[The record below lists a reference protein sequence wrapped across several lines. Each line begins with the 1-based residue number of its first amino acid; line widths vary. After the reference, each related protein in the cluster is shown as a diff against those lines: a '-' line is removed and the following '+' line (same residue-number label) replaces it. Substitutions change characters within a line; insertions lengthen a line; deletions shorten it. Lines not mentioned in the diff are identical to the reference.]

1 MTKQLTQSI
10 ELTLATKNPGKLKE
24 FEAMASNLAT
34 EQSLNLLWH
43 MAPDEFDPEETGDT
57 FTANAIIKAARA
69 AEMTGRLSLADDSGL
84 TVDAMDGRPGIYSAR
99 YCAGTDRDRRLKLLD
114 ELKEVPL
121 GKRQAAFVCA
131 LALVDKNSQTVYT
144 TEVRWTGQIALSER
158 GDGGFGFDPVFIP
171 DGYQITAAEMP
182 ALKKNAISHRSM
194 AFGNVL
200 KYLQSNS

>member
-1 MTKQLTQSI
+1 MTKQLTRSI

-34 EQSLNLLWH
+34 EQPLNLLWH
-43 MAPDEFDPEETGDT
+43 MAPDDFDPEETGDT
-57 FTANAIIKAARA
+57 FTANAVIKAARA

-114 ELKEVPL
+114 ELKDVPQ

-131 LALVDKNSQTVYT
+131 LALVDKSGQTVYT

-194 AFGNVL
+194 AFNNVL
-200 KYLQSNS
+200 KYLESNS

>member
-1 MTKQLTQSI
+1 MTKQLTRSI

-24 FEAMASNLAT
+24 FEAMARNLAT
-34 EQSLNLLWH
+34 EQPLNLLWH
-43 MAPDEFDPEETGDT
+43 MAPDDFDPEETGDT
-57 FTANAIIKAARA
+57 FTANAVIKAARA

-114 ELKEVPL
+114 ELKDVPQ

-131 LALVDKNSQTVYT
+131 LALVDKSGQTVYT

-194 AFGNVL
+194 AFNNVL
-200 KYLQSNS
+200 KYLKSNS

>member
-1 MTKQLTQSI
+1 MTKQLTKSI

-34 EQSLNLLWH
+34 EQPLNLLWH
-43 MAPDEFDPEETGDT
+43 MAPDDFDPEETGDT
-57 FTANAIIKAARA
+57 FTANAVIKAARA

-114 ELKEVPL
+114 ELKEVPQ

-131 LALVDKNSQTVYT
+131 LALVDKSGQTVYT

-194 AFGNVL
+194 AFNNVL
-200 KYLQSNS
+200 KYLQQ

>member
-1 MTKQLTQSI
+1 MTKQLTRSI

-34 EQSLNLLWH
+34 EQPLNLLWH
-43 MAPDEFDPEETGDT
+43 MAPDDFDPEETGDT
-57 FTANAIIKAARA
+57 FTANAVIKAARA

-114 ELKEVPL
+114 ELKEVPQ

-131 LALVDKNSQTVYT
+131 LALVDKSGQTVYT

-194 AFGNVL
+194 AFNNVL
-200 KYLQSNS
+200 KYLKSNS

>member
-1 MTKQLTQSI
+1 MTKQLTRSI

-34 EQSLNLLWH
+34 EQPLNLLWH
-43 MAPDEFDPEETGDT
+43 MAPDDFDPEETGDT
-57 FTANAIIKAARA
+57 FTANAVIKAARA

-114 ELKEVPL
+114 ELKEVPQ

-131 LALVDKNSQTVYT
+131 LALVDKSGQTVYT

-194 AFGNVL
+194 AFNNVL
-200 KYLQSNS
+200 KYLESNS

>member
-1 MTKQLTQSI
+1 MTKQLTKSI

-34 EQSLNLLWH
+34 EQPLNLLWH
-43 MAPDEFDPEETGDT
+43 MAPDDFDPEETGDT
-57 FTANAIIKAARA
+57 FTANAVIKAARA

-114 ELKEVPL
+114 ELKDVPQ

-131 LALVDKNSQTVYT
+131 LALVDKSGQTVYT

-194 AFGNVL
+194 AFNNVL
-200 KYLQSNS
+200 KYLQQ

>member
-1 MTKQLTQSI
+1 MTKQLTRSI

-34 EQSLNLLWH
+34 EQPLNLLWH
-43 MAPDEFDPEETGDT
+43 MAPDDFDPEETGDT
-57 FTANAIIKAARA
+57 FTANAVIKAAWA

-114 ELKEVPL
+114 ELKDVPQ

-131 LALVDKNSQTVYT
+131 LALVDKSGQTVYT

-194 AFGNVL
+194 AFNNVL
-200 KYLQSNS
+200 KYLKSNS

>member
-1 MTKQLTQSI
+1 MTKQLTKSI

-34 EQSLNLLWH
+34 EQPLNLLWH
-43 MAPDEFDPEETGDT
+43 MAPDDFDPEETGDT
-57 FTANAIIKAARA
+57 FTANAVIKAACA

-114 ELKEVPL
+114 ELKEVPQ

-131 LALVDKNSQTVYT
+131 LALVDKSGQTVYT

-194 AFGNVL
+194 AFNNVL
-200 KYLQSNS
+200 KYLKSNS

>member
-1 MTKQLTQSI
+1 MTKQLTRSI

-34 EQSLNLLWH
+34 EQPLNLLWH
-43 MAPDEFDPEETGDT
+43 MAPDDFDPEETGDT
-57 FTANAIIKAARA
+57 FTANAVIKASCA

-114 ELKEVPL
+114 ELKDVPQ

-131 LALVDKNSQTVYT
+131 LALVDKSGQTVYT

-194 AFGNVL
+194 AFNNVL
-200 KYLQSNS
+200 KYLKSNS

>member
-1 MTKQLTQSI
+1 MTKQLTRSI

-34 EQSLNLLWH
+34 EQPLNLLWH
-43 MAPDEFDPEETGDT
+43 MAPDDFDPEETGDT
-57 FTANAIIKAARA
+57 FTANAVIKAACA

-114 ELKEVPL
+114 ELKDVPQ

-131 LALVDKNSQTVYT
+131 LALVDKSGQTVYT

-194 AFGNVL
+194 AFNNVL
-200 KYLQSNS
+200 KYLESNS

>member
-1 MTKQLTQSI
+1 MTKQLTKSI

-34 EQSLNLLWH
+34 EQPLNLLWH
-43 MAPDEFDPEETGDT
+43 MAPDDFDPEETGDT
-57 FTANAIIKAARA
+57 FTANAVIKAARA

-114 ELKEVPL
+114 ELKDVPQ

-131 LALVDKNSQTVYT
+131 LALVDKSGQTVYT

-194 AFGNVL
+194 AFNNVL
-200 KYLQSNS
+200 KYLKSNS

>member
-1 MTKQLTQSI
+1 MTKQLTGSI

-24 FEAMASNLAT
+24 FEAMASNLLN
-34 EQSLNLLWH
+34 EQTLNLLWH

-57 FTANAIIKAARA
+57 FTANAVIKAACA
-69 AEMTGRLSLADDSGL
+69 AKMTGRLSLADDSGL

-114 ELKEVPL
+114 ELKEVPQ

-131 LALVDKNSQTVYT
+131 LALVDKDGQTVYT

-158 GDGGFGFDPVFIP
+158 GEGGFGFDPVFIP
-171 DGYQITAAEMP
+171 DGYKITAAEMP

-194 AFGNVL
+194 AFNNVL
-200 KYLQSNS
+200 KYLQQ

>member
-1 MTKQLTQSI
+1 MTKQLTRSI

-34 EQSLNLLWH
+34 EQPLNLLWH
-43 MAPDEFDPEETGDT
+43 MAPDDFDPEETGDT
-57 FTANAIIKAARA
+57 FTANAVIKAACA

-114 ELKEVPL
+114 ELKEVPQ

-131 LALVDKNSQTVYT
+131 LALVDKSGQTVYT

-171 DGYQITAAEMP
+171 DGYHITAAEMP

-194 AFGNVL
+194 AFNNVL
-200 KYLQSNS
+200 KYLKSNS

>member
-1 MTKQLTQSI
+1 MTKQLTRSI

-34 EQSLNLLWH
+34 EQPLNLLWH
-43 MAPDEFDPEETGDT
+43 MAPDDFDPEETGDT
-57 FTANAIIKAARA
+57 FTANAVIKAARA

-114 ELKEVPL
+114 ELKEVPQ

-131 LALVDKNSQTVYT
+131 LALVDKSGQTVYT

-194 AFGNVL
+194 AFNNVL
-200 KYLQSNS
+200 KYLQQ

>member
-1 MTKQLTQSI
+1 MTKQLTRSI

-34 EQSLNLLWH
+34 EQPLNLLWH
-43 MAPDEFDPEETGDT
+43 MAPDDFDPEETGDT
-57 FTANAIIKAARA
+57 FTANAVIKAARA

-114 ELKEVPL
+114 ELKDVPQ

-131 LALVDKNSQTVYT
+131 LALVDKSGQTVYT

-194 AFGNVL
+194 AFNNVL
-200 KYLQSNS
+200 KYLKSNS

>member
-1 MTKQLTQSI
+1 MTKSI

-34 EQSLNLLWH
+34 EQPLNLLWH
-43 MAPDEFDPEETGDT
+43 MAPDDFDPAETGDT
-57 FTANAIIKAARA
+57 FTANAVIKAARA

-114 ELKEVPL
+114 ELKEVPQ

-131 LALVDKNSQTVYT
+131 LALVDKSGQTVYT

-194 AFGNVL
+194 AFNNVL
-200 KYLQSNS
+200 KYLQQ